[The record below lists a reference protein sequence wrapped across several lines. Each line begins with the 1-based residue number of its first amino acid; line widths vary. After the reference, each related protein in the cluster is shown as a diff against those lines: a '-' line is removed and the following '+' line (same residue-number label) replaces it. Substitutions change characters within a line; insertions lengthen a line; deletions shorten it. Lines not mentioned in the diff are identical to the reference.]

1 MTLVSPC
8 CRAALTGD
16 GLKCSGCG
24 TAYVAQDGIPVLIA
38 PKFRSSPL
46 FEENDRRYRDGKVPW
61 TYDRTAPEVQKYEML
76 MDAVSEALPSRHAAI
91 GDVGCSLG
99 VLTEKL
105 CELSDDVAA
114 VDLSP
119 SAVARV
125 KQRLG
130 AKAVLAAASATALPW
145 PDASLDV
152 VLMSDGLVSWKLDE
166 AMKLAALGEAKRV
179 LKPGGRALFM
189 DYLTPRRHHEL
200 LDPVRAVFSVERVV
214 YLGDRLW
221 YVTESALRVLKGTA
235 PYDFF
240 AESLKWASA
249 MKALSSLAG
258 PAGSKH
264 LCAVARK
271 PLPVGQE
278 HGARGGTP
286 R

>member
-8 CRAALTGD
+8 CRERLERLT
-16 GLKCSGCG
+16 CSKCG
-24 TAYVAQDGIPVLIA
+24 TAYPEHDGIAVLVEQG
-38 PKFRSSPL
+38 FRESAG
-46 FEENDRRYRDGKVPW
+46 FAEADRRYLGGNIPW

-76 MDAVSEALPSRHAAI
+76 LEAVREALPSRSAPV

-105 CELSDDVAA
+105 CTLSDDVTA

-119 SAVARV
+119 HAAARV
-125 KQRLG
+125 KARLG
-130 AKAVLAAASATALPW
+130 AKAVVAAASATALPF

-166 AMKLAALGEAKRV
+166 AGKRAALFEAKRV

-189 DYLTPRRHHEL
+189 DYLNPRRHDEL
-200 LDPVRAVFSVERVV
+200 ISPVREVFDVERVV

-221 YVTESALRVLKGTA
+221 YVTESALRVLKGSR
-235 PYDFF
+235 PYHFF
-240 AESLKWASA
+240 AESLPWASA
-249 MKALSSLAG
+249 LKTVSSLAG
-258 PAGSKH
+258 PKGSKH

-271 PLPVGQE
+271 
-278 HGARGGTP
+278 R
-286 R
+286 